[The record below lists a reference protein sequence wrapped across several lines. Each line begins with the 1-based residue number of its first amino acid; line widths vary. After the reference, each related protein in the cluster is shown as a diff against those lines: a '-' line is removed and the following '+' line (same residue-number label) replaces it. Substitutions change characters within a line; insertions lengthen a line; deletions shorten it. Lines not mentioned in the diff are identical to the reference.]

1 MERAEERGESV
12 RRMHSSNEDA
22 HSFACHP
29 LWLEKYR
36 PMRLEDILGQE
47 KVKERVRAF
56 LRQKTLPN
64 LLLFGERGV
73 GKTSLV
79 FAIAREL
86 FGDFWRENLLR
97 VECSDFNEHRREYI
111 ERDAYFSKFYN
122 DRKSAVEIF
131 KRAIRE
137 YAGLKPINAN
147 FRIIFFNNADLLP
160 ADIQQ
165 SLRRTMERFNK
176 TCRFIFSTT
185 KPSAILPAIRS
196 RCLCLFFKRLDAEQ
210 SSKGEKGEK
219 GENALRRLLLKVA
232 KAENL
237 HLTEGALSALEEY
250 ADGDAGLALSILEA
264 SASFASAT
272 RASEG
277 KKKDED
283 KGTARRIDRD
293 VVEAIVR
300 SAFSQRRRIAEML
313 NDAFLGDAEKV
324 RRHLKLLT
332 AVQAEREIL
341 AEIHAELRRR
351 LLQARE
357 RQVSEMA
364 VAKTAKRAEQGEQG
378 GESVERGGKWRRM
391 FANIF
396 LYESET
402 DFNLCNA
409 LNGSMHLEE
418 MLLRFGS
425 VLRES

>member
-1 MERAEERGESV
+1 MHNAVES
-12 RRMHSSNEDA
+12 
-22 HSFACHP
+22 CHP

-47 KVKERVRAF
+47 KVCERVRAF
-56 LRQKTLPN
+56 LRRRTLPN

-137 YAGLKPINAN
+137 YAGLKPINAS

-196 RCLCLFFKRLDAEQ
+196 RCLCLFFKRLDGEQ
-210 SSKGEKGEK
+210 GSQGEK

-237 HLTEGALSALEEY
+237 HLTEGALSALEER
-250 ADGDAGLALSILEA
+250 ADGDAGLALGILEA

-283 KGTARRIDRD
+283 EGTARRIDRD
-293 VVEAIVR
+293 AIEAVVR

-324 RRHLKLLT
+324 RRHLKFLT
-332 AVQAEREIL
+332 AVQSEREIL
-341 AEIHAELRRR
+341 AGIHAELRRR

-364 VAKTAKRAEQGEQG
+364 VAKTAKRAEQGERG
-378 GESVERGGKWRRM
+378 EESVEREGKWWRM